1 MNDIKK
7 YTKLGVTK
15 IRDVSILEKDD
26 MGSILELTKELQ
38 RVFEVHQIWR
48 TEPEMRYSVLDDV
61 SYPTPASKYWQ
72 CVREQ
77 SCS

>member
-26 MGSILELTKELQ
+26 MNEIST
-38 RVFEVHQIWR
+38 
-48 TEPEMRYSVLDDV
+48 
-61 SYPTPASKYWQ
+61 
-72 CVREQ
+72 
-77 SCS
+77 